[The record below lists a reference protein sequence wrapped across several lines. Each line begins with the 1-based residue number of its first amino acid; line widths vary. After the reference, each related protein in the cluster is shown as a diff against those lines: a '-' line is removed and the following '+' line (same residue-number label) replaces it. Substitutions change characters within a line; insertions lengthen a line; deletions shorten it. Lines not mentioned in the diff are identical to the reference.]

1 MYYYNETTHELKDNE
16 IMNALDDCITSYED
30 GEIIVVKHTLQ
41 AILSAIK
48 QFERDYD
55 KGVAG

>member
-30 GEIIVVKHTLQ
+30 G
-41 AILSAIK
+41 
-48 QFERDYD
+48 
-55 KGVAG
+55 